1 MFLFE
6 KQGKIKLKQ
15 VRHFVWSCEGKRHR
29 HDSVQFVINHK
40 EIMNLAD
47 VSDYLFKRF
56 K

>member
-6 KQGKIKLKQ
+6 KQGKIQLKQ
-15 VRHFVWSCEGKRHR
+15 VRHFCEGKRHR
-29 HDSVQFVINHK
+29 HDSVQFVINHE